1 MEWIYPDNE
10 RAHYAG
16 RILLSQYKDAGVEL
30 ALQSAHMNP
39 EYRPFTS
46 HEKRLWKMKHEPHII
61 SYTLDLP
68 VPLGIHERPVE
79 IRYVREVPEVS
90 VSSLLWLAFLE
101 LLNCLSN
108 PEGSGIEGG
117 GKIETPQSTLM
128 AKS

>member
-1 MEWIYPDNE
+1 
-10 RAHYAG
+10 
-16 RILLSQYKDAGVEL
+16 
-30 ALQSAHMNP
+30 
-39 EYRPFTS
+39 
-46 HEKRLWKMKHEPHII
+46 MKHEPHII

-108 PEGSGIEGG
+108 PEGSGIEGEE
-117 GKIETPQSTLM
+117 K
-128 AKS
+128 